1 MSRQVLLL
9 DQGNTRLKFRLLS
22 PGGDIIREGFVM
34 NEQAGSLQWISGLD
48 PGWVMSLNSGAL
60 VFDPPKVWPEAV
72 CYSFLPSDG
81 AGISWAYEDVNQL
94 GRDRMAAMLGASTDF
109 PNANLILADAGTCLT
124 VDFLAAG
131 GRHLGGFISPGFSM
145 RLQAMHS
152 FTHSLPLTEAVFA
165 KAPGKSTIQC
175 MQAGA
180 FCGILAELDFHLQC
194 AAFGNNAP
202 VVRILSGGDAKDLAH
217 HLKESTFV
225 AEDLIFKGLYRA
237 WKGRI

>member
-9 DQGNTRLKFRLLS
+9 DQGNTRLKFRLVS
-22 PGGDIIREGFVM
+22 PDGDIIREGFVL
-34 NEQAGSLQWISGLD
+34 NEQAGSLDWISGME

-60 VFDPPKVWPEAV
+60 AFDPQELWPDAV
-72 CYSFLPSDG
+72 CFSFMPSDG
-81 AGISWAYEDVNQL
+81 AGISWAYEDENQL
-94 GRDRMAAMLGASTDF
+94 GRDRMAAMLGASSDF
-109 PNANLILADAGTCLT
+109 PEANLILADAGTCLT
-124 VDFLAAG
+124 IDFLAAG
-131 GRHLGGFISPGFSM
+131 GRHLGGFISPGFAM

-152 FTHSLPLTEAVFA
+152 FTHSLPLPDAEFA
-165 KAPGKSTIQC
+165 TAPGKNTIQC

-180 FCGILAELDFHLQC
+180 FCGILAELDFHLQSRVF
-194 AAFGNNAP
+194 ANNAA
-202 VVRILSGGDAKDLAH
+202 VIRILSGGDAKDLAH